1 MRKWKRNWM
10 IKRMVLGFAVV
21 ALVVPAVAQARVDSG
36 IGMPNPAN
44 QVTGDTFVPFVTD
57 FPRYEWTSNVSSV
70 NTATPIGLPNAGLND
85 YLKAR
90 DGIEVARLQPRNEV
104 RSGDLIE
111 NVRLAPRS
119 VAIIAQHDY
128 IVGSSRAALERQ
140 RMRGAPLD
148 IHFFENATHAF
159 EDAHA
164 EDPRVRYNPGATA
177 REHALLREMIAE
189 L

>member
-119 VAIIAQHDY
+119 VSTPQ
-128 IVGSSRAALERQ
+128 VVSSPGGDWSDARIGAGLALILVLAGGAAL
-140 RMRGAPLD
+140 
-148 IHFFENATHAF
+148 IATRHMG
-159 EDAHA
+159 
-164 EDPRVRYNPGATA
+164 RTQTA
-177 REHALLREMIAE
+177 
-189 L
+189 

>member
-10 IKRMVLGFAVV
+10 IKRMVLGFAVA

-44 QVTGDTFVPFVTD
+44 QVKGDVFVPFVTD
-57 FPRYEWTSNVSSV
+57 FPKYEWTSSVS
-70 NTATPIGLPNAGLND
+70 AGTPVGLPSAGLND

-90 DGIEVARLQPRNEV
+90 DGIEVVRLQPRNEV

-119 VAIIAQHDY
+119 VSTPQVVSSPGFDWSDAGIGAGLALALVLAGGAAFIATRHMGRTQ
-128 IVGSSRAALERQ
+128 
-140 RMRGAPLD
+140 
-148 IHFFENATHAF
+148 
-159 EDAHA
+159 
-164 EDPRVRYNPGATA
+164 TA
-177 REHALLREMIAE
+177 
-189 L
+189 

>member
-44 QVTGDTFVPFVTD
+44 QVTGDVYVPFVTD

-119 VAIIAQHDY
+119 VSTPQ
-128 IVGSSRAALERQ
+128 VVSSPGGDWSDARIGAGLALILVLAGGAAL
-140 RMRGAPLD
+140 
-148 IHFFENATHAF
+148 IATRHMG
-159 EDAHA
+159 
-164 EDPRVRYNPGATA
+164 RTQTA
-177 REHALLREMIAE
+177 
-189 L
+189 

>member
-10 IKRMVLGFAVV
+10 IKRMVLGFAVA

-44 QVTGDTFVPFVTD
+44 QVKGDVFVPFVTD
-57 FPRYEWTSNVSSV
+57 FPKYEWTSNVSNVRAS
-70 NTATPIGLPNAGLND
+70 TPMGLPSAGLND

-90 DGIEVARLQPRNEV
+90 DGIEVVRLQPRNEV

-119 VAIIAQHDY
+119 VSTPQVVSSPGFDWSDAGIGAGLALALVLAGGAAFIATRHMGRTQ
-128 IVGSSRAALERQ
+128 
-140 RMRGAPLD
+140 
-148 IHFFENATHAF
+148 
-159 EDAHA
+159 
-164 EDPRVRYNPGATA
+164 TA
-177 REHALLREMIAE
+177 
-189 L
+189 

>member
-10 IKRMVLGFAVV
+10 IKRMVLGFAVA

-44 QVTGDTFVPFVTD
+44 QVKGDVFVPFVTD
-57 FPRYEWTSNVSSV
+57 FPKYEWTSNVSNVRVS
-70 NTATPIGLPNAGLND
+70 TPMGLPSAGLND

-90 DGIEVARLQPRNEV
+90 DGIEVVRLQPRNEV

-119 VAIIAQHDY
+119 VSTPQ
-128 IVGSSRAALERQ
+128 VVSSPGFDWSDAGI
-140 RMRGAPLD
+140 GAGL
-148 IHFFENATHAF
+148 
-159 EDAHA
+159 
-164 EDPRVRYNPGATA
+164 
-177 REHALLREMIAE
+177 ALLLVLAGGAAFIATRHMGRTQTA
-189 L
+189 

>member
-10 IKRMVLGFAVV
+10 IKRMVLGFAVA

-44 QVTGDTFVPFVTD
+44 QVKGDVFVPFVTD
-57 FPRYEWTSNVSSV
+57 FPKYEWTSNGSNVS
-70 NTATPIGLPNAGLND
+70 AGTPVGLPSAGLND

-90 DGIEVARLQPRNEV
+90 DGIEVVRLQPRNEV

-119 VAIIAQHDY
+119 VSTPQVVSSPGFDWSDAGIGAGLALALVLAGGAAFIATRHMGRTQ
-128 IVGSSRAALERQ
+128 
-140 RMRGAPLD
+140 
-148 IHFFENATHAF
+148 
-159 EDAHA
+159 
-164 EDPRVRYNPGATA
+164 TA
-177 REHALLREMIAE
+177 
-189 L
+189 

>member
-10 IKRMVLGFAVV
+10 IKRMVLGFAVA

-44 QVTGDTFVPFVTD
+44 QVKGDVFVPFVTD
-57 FPRYEWTSNVSSV
+57 FPKYEWTSNVS
-70 NTATPIGLPNAGLND
+70 AGTPVGLPSAGLND

-90 DGIEVARLQPRNEV
+90 DGIEVVRLQPRNEV

-119 VAIIAQHDY
+119 VSTPQVVSSPGFDWSDAGIGAGLALALVLAGGAAFIATRHMGRTQ
-128 IVGSSRAALERQ
+128 
-140 RMRGAPLD
+140 
-148 IHFFENATHAF
+148 
-159 EDAHA
+159 
-164 EDPRVRYNPGATA
+164 TA
-177 REHALLREMIAE
+177 
-189 L
+189 

>member
-1 MRKWKRNWM
+1 MRKWKRNW
-10 IKRMVLGFAVV
+10 IVKRMVLGFAVA
-21 ALVVPAVAQARVDSG
+21 ALVVPAAAQARVDVG
-36 IGMPNPAN
+36 IGMPNSAN
-44 QVTGDTFVPFVTD
+44 QVKGDTFVPFVTD

-119 VAIIAQHDY
+119 VSTPQ
-128 IVGSSRAALERQ
+128 VVSSPGGDWSDARIGAGLALILVLAGGAAL
-140 RMRGAPLD
+140 
-148 IHFFENATHAF
+148 IATRHMG
-159 EDAHA
+159 
-164 EDPRVRYNPGATA
+164 RTQTA
-177 REHALLREMIAE
+177 
-189 L
+189 

>member
-10 IKRMVLGFAVV
+10 IKRMVLGFAVA
-21 ALVVPAVAQARVDSG
+21 ALVVPAVASARVDSG

-44 QVTGDTFVPFVTD
+44 QVKGDKAQIDFAAEGQVNTFVPFVTD
-57 FPRYEWTSNVSSV
+57 FPKYESTSNVSV
-70 NTATPIGLPNAGLND
+70 GTPSGLPSAGLND

-119 VAIIAQHDY
+119 VSTPQVVSSPGFDWSDAGIGAGLALALVLAGGAAFIATRHMGRTQ
-128 IVGSSRAALERQ
+128 
-140 RMRGAPLD
+140 
-148 IHFFENATHAF
+148 
-159 EDAHA
+159 
-164 EDPRVRYNPGATA
+164 TA
-177 REHALLREMIAE
+177 
-189 L
+189 

>member
-10 IKRMVLGFAVV
+10 IKRMVLGFAVA

-44 QVTGDTFVPFVTD
+44 QVKGDVFVPFVTD
-57 FPRYEWTSNVSSV
+57 FPKYESTSNVSV
-70 NTATPIGLPNAGLND
+70 GTPSGLPSAGLND

-90 DGIEVARLQPRNEV
+90 DGIEVVRLQPRNEV

-119 VAIIAQHDY
+119 VSTPQVVSSPGFDWSDAGIGAGLALALVLAGGAAFIATRHMGRTQ
-128 IVGSSRAALERQ
+128 
-140 RMRGAPLD
+140 
-148 IHFFENATHAF
+148 
-159 EDAHA
+159 
-164 EDPRVRYNPGATA
+164 TA
-177 REHALLREMIAE
+177 
-189 L
+189 

>member
-1 MRKWKRNWM
+1 MRKWKRNW
-10 IKRMVLGFAVV
+10 IVKRMVLGFAVA

-44 QVTGDTFVPFVTD
+44 QVKGDVYVPFVTD
-57 FPRYEWTSNVSSV
+57 FPKYEWTSSVSDV
-70 NTATPIGLPNAGLND
+70 NAATPVGLPSAGLNE

-119 VAIIAQHDY
+119 VSTPQVVSSPGGDWSDAG
-128 IVGSSRAALERQ
+128 VGAGLALILVLAGGAAY
-140 RMRGAPLD
+140 
-148 IHFFENATHAF
+148 FATRHMG
-159 EDAHA
+159 
-164 EDPRVRYNPGATA
+164 RTQTA
-177 REHALLREMIAE
+177 
-189 L
+189 

>member
-10 IKRMVLGFAVV
+10 VKRMVLGFAVA

-36 IGMPNPAN
+36 IGMPNSAN
-44 QVTGDTFVPFVTD
+44 QVKGDVFVPFVTD

-70 NTATPIGLPNAGLND
+70 NTATPIGLPSAGLNE

-111 NVRLAPRS
+111 NVRLEPRTVS
-119 VAIIAQHDY
+119 TPQVVSSPGFDWSDAGIGAGLALALVLAAGAAFIATRHMGRTQ
-128 IVGSSRAALERQ
+128 
-140 RMRGAPLD
+140 
-148 IHFFENATHAF
+148 
-159 EDAHA
+159 
-164 EDPRVRYNPGATA
+164 TA
-177 REHALLREMIAE
+177 
-189 L
+189 

>member
-10 IKRMVLGFAVV
+10 IKRMVLGFAVA
-21 ALVVPAVAQARVDSG
+21 ALVVPAVAQARVDSA

-44 QVTGDTFVPFVTD
+44 QVKGDVFVPFVTD
-57 FPRYEWTSNVSSV
+57 FPKYEWTSNVSSV
-70 NTATPIGLPNAGLND
+70 NAATPIGLPNAGLND

-119 VAIIAQHDY
+119 VSTPQVVSSPGGDWSDAG
-128 IVGSSRAALERQ
+128 VGAGLALILVLAGGAAY
-140 RMRGAPLD
+140 
-148 IHFFENATHAF
+148 FATRHMG
-159 EDAHA
+159 
-164 EDPRVRYNPGATA
+164 RTQTA
-177 REHALLREMIAE
+177 
-189 L
+189 